1 METRDHLT
9 DILWARTILSLASL
23 AAGVVFYLRGP
34 DTESVILLVVCSVFA
49 ISNLPFSLLAHGGRQ
64 TLACI
69 AMVAVDTALI
79 TVALVYTGGVLS
91 AVAVF
96 YLWPIILTSL
106 LLPPWASYVVA
117 ASVSLLYGCVWF
129 LENRGVLTNATT
141 VHSDALP
148 PDWTAKTVGIRLA
161 AFLLIG
167 LLTGMA
173 AHALYRSNAR
183 LRKANDIAASQ
194 LDDVR
199 TVNRQLRTL
208 SDSSRVFLRHHEVAD
223 LLPEALEQI
232 AAVVGAGAAFARVTD
247 HDAGAGA
254 VTARCG
260 DATPPAAR
268 NLTGLGVEELVRNRS
283 IVLCDHP
290 IDTLSAG
297 LLEATSAEGFS
308 RLLVCRLE
316 SKERVLGFACLL
328 LGKSEPVDRERLST
342 LDSLCNQLSLAIGT
356 MQYMQAL
363 RKVNEELRRV
373 NEDLTHLDELKSDFM
388 ATMSHELRTPLTS
401 IIGYSD
407 MLLSGM
413 AGELDEKQTSFV
425 NSILNN
431 GESLLNLIND
441 ILDLTKIEAGR
452 LELKR
457 EAVDLRAA
465 LLGVLPV
472 IKPKAAEKRIK
483 VSTFL
488 PTDLPPVDADPN
500 KLDQILLNL
509 LTNAIKYT
517 HDNGSVSVEA
527 RRQNG
532 LAEIW
537 VTDTGI
543 GIAREDQE
551 RIFQRF
557 TQIDSSATR
566 SQGGTGLGLAIAKEL
581 VELHGGTIRLQS
593 QMGNGSS
600 FIFTVPIWNP
610 TARIAEPAALPEPAT
625 VAATDERQPQEIAAA
640 VTGTA
645 ATD

>member
-9 DILWARTILSLASL
+9 DVLWARTILSLASL
-23 AAGVVFYLRGP
+23 AAGVVFYLRDP
-34 DTESVILLVVCSVFA
+34 DVESQVLLAVCSVFA
-49 ISNLPFSLLAHGGRQ
+49 VSNLPFSLLARRGRQ
-64 TLACI
+64 MLSCV
-69 AMVAVDTALI
+69 AMVVVDAALV
-79 TVALVYTGGVLS
+79 TVAVVFTGGVLS

-96 YLWPIILTSL
+96 YLWPIILASL
-106 LLPPWASYVVA
+106 LLPPWASYLVA
-117 ASVSLLYGCVWF
+117 ASVSLLYGCVWA
-129 LENRGVLTNATT
+129 LEYRGLLSNPTT
-141 VHSDALP
+141 VSADSLP
-148 PDWTAKTVGIRLA
+148 DDWTAQTVGIRLA

-173 AHALYRSNAR
+173 AQALSRSNAS
-183 LRKANDIAASQ
+183 LRKANEAAAKQ

-199 TVNRQLRTL
+199 AVNRQLRTL

-223 LLPEALEQI
+223 LVPEALEQV
-232 AAVVGAGAAFARVTD
+232 AAVVGAAAAFARV
-247 HDAGAGA
+247 GAHEPGVGPA
-254 VTARCG
+254 TVRFG
-260 DATPPAAR
+260 DATPAAVR
-268 NLTGLGVEELVRNRS
+268 VLAGLGIEELVHGRS

-290 IDTLSAG
+290 TDTLSAS
-297 LLEATSAEGFS
+297 LLEAAQKEGYQ
-308 RLLVCRLE
+308 RLLVCRLQA
-316 SKERVLGFACLL
+316 KERPLGFICLL
-328 LGKSEPVDRERLST
+328 LGKNEPVDRERLDT

-363 RKVNEELRRV
+363 RKVNEELRRA
-373 NEDLTHLDELKSDFM
+373 NEELTHLDELKSDFM

-401 IIGYSD
+401 IIGHSD

-413 AGELDEKQTSFV
+413 AGKLDEKQTGFV

-452 LELKR
+452 LELRR
-457 EAVDLRAA
+457 EAIDLRAA

-488 PTDLPPVDADPN
+488 PTDLPPVDADPS

-509 LTNAIKYT
+509 LSNAIKYT
-517 HDNGSVSVEA
+517 HENGSVSVEA

-537 VTDTGI
+537 VTDTGV

-566 SQGGTGLGLAIAKEL
+566 SQGGTGLGLAITKEL

-593 QMGNGSS
+593 QLGKGSS
-600 FIFTVPIWNP
+600 FIFTVPIWGQ
-610 TARIAEPAALPEPAT
+610 TGRAAEPAAAPSPPT
-625 VAATDERQPQEIAAA
+625 VTAERQSQT
-640 VTGTA
+640 VSLLGTHSGTA
-645 ATD
+645 TAS